1 MHRRSTLAGIAG
13 AAFMIAASLQPV
25 ARAQTPAPS
34 MPGHKAG
41 SPAQPG
47 GGMDMMS
54 AMKDMNARMT
64 SMPMTGDHDVD
75 FAMMMRVHHE
85 GAIRMAEA
93 ELRHGKNAEMKKMG
107 RNIISAQ
114 KKEIAQIDRFL
125 AKKGHPAPKN

>member
-1 MHRRSTLAGIAG
+1 MHRRSTLARIAG
-13 AAFMIAASLQPV
+13 AAFMIAALLQPV
-25 ARAQTPAPS
+25 AQAQAPAPS

-41 SPAQPG
+41 SSAQPG

-93 ELRHGKNAEMKKMG
+93 ELRNGKNAEMKKMG
-107 RNIISAQ
+107 RSIISAQ